1 MQTKEPE
8 PKTRREYAE
17 QEHQASVEE
26 KTAKL
31 RHRLNLAIL
40 ITVCLLVVVLLI
52 LFKL

>member
-8 PKTRREYAE
+8 AKTRREYAE

-26 KTAKL
+26 KTARL
-31 RHRLNLAIL
+31 RHRLNFAII
-40 ITVCLLVVVLLI
+40 ITAFLLVIVLFI